1 MVHLSEIAAQDYN
14 LNLPRYIDS
23 GEVEDLQNH
32 DMDSLEAYW
41 QVLGR
46 MKNELF
52 AEHDGRFTT
61 IQRNRLQIFP
71 TLNSLKSCGIG
82 VEFRANLVQPQI

>member
-1 MVHLSEIAAQDYN
+1 
-14 LNLPRYIDS
+14 
-23 GEVEDLQNH
+23 
-32 DMDSLEAYW
+32 
-41 QVLGR
+41 
-46 MKNELF
+46 LF

-82 VEFRANLVQPQI
+82 VGFRANLVQPLVFSIRNRIEEKSNIAPALL